1 VQQQQEAATT
11 LRCACGH
18 GILCELMR
26 QGKRL
31 GFLAFFDD
39 EPTSETRGE
48 RVESCP
54 GCGEQ
59 LGVLMPFL
67 RS

>member
-1 VQQQQEAATT
+1 VQQQEEAAVA
-11 LRCACGH
+11 LRCGCGH
-18 GILCELMR
+18 SILCEQMR
-26 QGKRL
+26 HGERL
-31 GFLAFFDD
+31 GFLAFFDN

-48 RVESCP
+48 RVKSCP

-59 LGVLMPFL
+59 LGFLMPFL